1 VNSPHPS
8 QEGRGTFQAE
18 FRWWWWGKRRRR
30 RDTIM
35 NWSWSCS
42 HMITWH
48 VDFVEHWSSTSST
61 STPSSKFPP
70 TFVLP
75 TPSPTIEHHT
85 SQHPSPSSPM
95 CPSLK
100 RCGPCLELPAHSTP
114 LKPRRWGLTATSS
127 AKHRGSRQQE
137 PPTWTPSKP
146 LPHRRLNA
154 SIQALR
160 WDPSHLSNNINT
172 DPPPFTLIKHHHH
185 PSRPLLCHMTQCWVS
200 TTLPPAPTTLDIEHQ
215 GRFPGAYHF
224 GLHSA
229 TSLNIEHQG
238 RFPRHLPFCP
248 LLCYIEDASP
258 GTGHHL
264 PLCHIELQ
272 GSFKDA
278 SPSICH
284 HPLLCI
290 VL

>member
-1 VNSPHPS
+1 MNSPYPS

-30 RDTIM
+30 HDTIM

-42 HMITWH
+42 HMITWR

-137 PPTWTPSKP
+137 PPTWTPSEP
-146 LPHRRLNA
+146 LPHRCLNA

-160 WDPSHLSNNINT
+160 WDPSHLSNNIDT
-172 DPPPFTLIKHHHH
+172 DPPPFTLNNQH
-185 PSRPLLCHMTQCWVS
+185 
-200 TTLPPAPTTLDIEHQ
+200 PTTPHAL
-215 GRFPGAYHF
+215 R
-224 GLHSA
+224 SA
-229 TSLNIEHQG
+229 TWLNVECRLH
-238 RFPRHLPFCP
+238 FPRHLP
-248 LLCYIEDASP
+248 LLTLSIGDVSLAPTTSASTLP
-258 GTGHHL
+258 CHSTLSIKDVSLGTYHFALCSAILRTL
-264 PLCHIELQ
+264 PLAPAITFHSATL
-272 GSFKDA
+272 SFKGA
-278 SPSICH
+278 SRTLPPASATT
-284 HPLLCI
+284 LCS
-290 VL
+290 V